1 MMKKHQEADKIL
13 ERKEKQIIR
22 FYKTQEKTIIKL
34 LTDFYK
40 KHKDDFDMKLK
51 EYNEGIISKEEY
63 KKYMI
68 DNTILSKEW
77 RTIADKMADTL
88 SAINQKALNSI
99 VDKDLEKIYIEN
111 HNMAIKLIGGDLLEH
126 KL

>member
-13 ERKEKQIIR
+13 ERKEKQINR
-22 FYKTQEKTIIKL
+22 FYKTQEKTVIKL
-34 LTDFYK
+34 LIDFYK
-40 KHKDDFDMKLK
+40 KHKDDFDNKLK

-88 SAINQKALNSI
+88 SAINQRALNSI